1 METFANTITMDF
13 CESLDCRENK
23 DCKNVMMKRLCDA
36 KDQLEKLKISCK
48 SLKNINSCKLDYGKK
63 FQNNYLMLKIS
74 LRN

>member
-36 KDQLEKLKISCK
+36 KD
-48 SLKNINSCKLDYGKK
+48 
-63 FQNNYLMLKIS
+63 
-74 LRN
+74 